1 MLSTALKGQNKEKDV
16 GNCSIQ
22 KEIARSGFQYHP
34 VQYYKVR
41 KLMQG
46 FSIIFI
52 LFKNGMWL

>member
-1 MLSTALKGQNKEKDV
+1 MSG
-16 GNCSIQ
+16 
-22 KEIARSGFQYHP
+22 IAQFKKRLQGPGFQYHP